1 MPLLLLLL
9 LQVLVQLCFCLPPP
23 ACYVYRDMRAGT
35 MQGVLAQRA
44 MLEKA
49 VRAGL
54 VELEWQARRLR
65 GWLDTVSR
73 FCSRRWLSY
82 RQWQK

>member
-1 MPLLLLLL
+1 MPLLLLL

-54 VELEWQARRLR
+54 VELEWQARRMR